1 MNSYQM
7 VLHRPVETAGLF
19 GNFET
24 DVSKQRPSIAE
35 SILTMGQYREVGF
48 SGVTAKDPQVIP
60 RSDRFGTDKR
70 QEEKQLVPAT
80 VELN

>member
-1 MNSYQM
+1 M

-35 SILTMGQYREVGF
+35 SILTKGQYREVGF
-48 SGVTAKDPQVIP
+48 SGVTAKDPQVIL
-60 RSDRFGTDKR
+60 RSD
-70 QEEKQLVPAT
+70 
-80 VELN
+80 